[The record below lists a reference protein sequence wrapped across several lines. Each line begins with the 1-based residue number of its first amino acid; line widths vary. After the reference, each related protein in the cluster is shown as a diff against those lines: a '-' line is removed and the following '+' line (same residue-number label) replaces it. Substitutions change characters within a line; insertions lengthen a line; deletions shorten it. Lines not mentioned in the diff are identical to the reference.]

1 MEAAETQLARA
12 LTALTEHEFPLSR
25 GMEKRMDAYLQL
37 EDFQHLEDSEASV
50 IQLQKHLPS
59 LLGELR
65 FDLEHKTLSEVLH
78 ASMQCLSYFMNHR
91 SLASS
96 FSDDDLAFF
105 LGELIKLLFST
116 TDRNTFK
123 LCLWCLTVSNIPVER
138 HKYLPHTVEGLVHA
152 VVNPFKSRAIE
163 IQALKGLHLLLVK
176 YPEQLCAN
184 RTVLSIYVR
193 PIASRLSSSDA
204 SARTQAR
211 LVLEEASKYIA
222 KWSHETLQMVQDCT
236 EQYVLPAMK
245 LHMDRGRQKDAVY
258 LWKLTLVLLKS
269 RFLTDLEKLNQVLY
283 VPEKCMKDQD
293 AAVRLMTMHAWA
305 GIVDIFHDCQDWL
318 FNKAVVILLAWPVKA
333 CLEQERLLNVVNA
346 AFLSWKKIV
355 SVAVQDFNM
364 YCKVQQQDIEAGQ
377 QQIIPEWKFW
387 FGELVMSP
395 QLTLMRTR
403 ICNNDSSSIEMEL
416 EHFVNFSERIWEPVL
431 CESGKSASDASRSES
446 SIMLDGLGVNESV
459 ATKQHQNGSGLI
471 LTGVQTCDAIGITSD
486 LLGIAF
492 LLADIFTAIPDLIKI
507 FNESH
512 GKLSKRCAHDL
523 AMATWNGVCQRV
535 LSGMKRNDT
544 MQVSKFALR
553 LVRMLIEF
561 LFGILTWTPVSAVM
575 PVSPSV
581 TAFTEQSGEHND
593 GKAVVTTSVEFGLEW
608 QLQLLAPLVSGVAFI
623 GDLECVILHSKC
635 KLFDHITQRM
645 NCLTTRH
652 AQCAIVLEKWN
663 KIEDRELRIDFT
675 AKSNVLSYLV
685 LNLLCEYAVFV
696 DDMTSDCES
705 KMELTLASLEIV
717 LRRLAL
723 SLKLQSRQDSRV
735 LSVVICCGETFIR
748 VAHELIASGNV
759 ASETTPRSERTGM
772 LDKLVSIC
780 NDLTE
785 HSNESQQNVSLSLN
799 LQESCEH
806 FGAGATVSTTSISS
820 DASDGEEKSTGVA
833 APEAANVSVSFDS
846 SISSPFLL
854 SEEKLAI
861 QSPIERSSSSSLNEQ
876 PKLQRPSQQGPY
888 TSFDKSYDAKRA
900 LTAGDAEQKD
910 APSSSTKVSPIR
922 SVGSQ
927 LVPLK
932 LVSERDCRSNFS
944 TLQCIYPDLVGST
957 EEIASLF
964 RHLPLGFRPIFSFY
978 KIRTIGDLSALPV
991 EKVKTF
997 GVKNPVSTVRRALEE
1012 FNGRKSRMQSL
1023 AGSCLAT
1030 TSPAIST
1037 PSPHKPTKR
1046 SFPVDCG
1053 MISPIILETRE
1064 HKRAKRSLVLDAEDG
1079 DHKQENGGAC
1089 RKCEQANKVTLCLPF
1104 DEADETRISRVGKD
1118 LDNQIKLC
1126 EKIDENDNRQEKMDS
1141 YTVKLLQHLRRSAY
1155 YIDKLVAEA
1164 ESMHSGEASLQTK
1177 ITTTHG
1183 VITNYHEA
1191 HDLVVRLASQLQIVA
1206 ETSSKRC
1213 HKLLEKFVST

>member
-705 KMELTLASLEIV
+705 RMELTLASLEIV

-876 PKLQRPSQQGPY
+876 PKLQRPSQQVGP
-888 TSFDKSYDAKRA
+888 TEA
-900 LTAGDAEQKD
+900 
-910 APSSSTKVSPIR
+910 
-922 SVGSQ
+922 
-927 LVPLK
+927 
-932 LVSERDCRSNFS
+932 
-944 TLQCIYPDLVGST
+944 